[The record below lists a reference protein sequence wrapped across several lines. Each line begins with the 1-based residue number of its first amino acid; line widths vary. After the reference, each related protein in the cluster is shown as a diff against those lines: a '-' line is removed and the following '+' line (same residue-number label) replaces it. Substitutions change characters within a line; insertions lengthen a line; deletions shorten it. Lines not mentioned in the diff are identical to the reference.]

1 MPIHANHHRE
11 MGWRPFQDCRDRN
24 LGFWQCPSFLFF
36 IMGLVTIIAILAT
49 YFTASF
55 YTDEPQIVAL
65 IVLIVA
71 FVVFIIGNLIVDNF
85 NQLAEANRLKSEFI
99 SVASHE
105 LRSPLSSMR
114 WLADMLYSGRA
125 GDMTEKQ
132 RDLVESIRESSAN
145 MADLVNDLLDVSR
158 VEKGEIK
165 REIKDFSVMEVAREV
180 ADGLRPMAEAR
191 NIRIEINSDKSDYKV
206 KADPNHVKISLQNIV
221 DNAVK
226 YIRGGGLVNLR
237 ISAVGRF
244 VKISVHDG
252 GVGIS
257 VADQAHIFEK
267 FFRADN
273 ALRYET
279 RGTGLGLFI
288 AKSFIE
294 DCGGEIGFKSQEG
307 KGSVFWLMVPRSA
320 LEVSN

>member
-1 MPIHANHHRE
+1 MPIHANHHKER
-11 MGWRPFQDCRDRN
+11 GWRLFQDCRDRN
-24 LGFWQCPSFLFF
+24 LNLWQCPSFLFF
-36 IMGLVTIIAILAT
+36 IMGVVNIVAILAT

-55 YTDEPQIVAL
+55 YTDEPQMVAL

-71 FVVFIIGNLIVDNF
+71 LVVFIIGDLIVDNF

-114 WLADMLYSGRA
+114 WLADMLYSGRV
-125 GDMTEKQ
+125 GEMTEKQ
-132 RDLVESIRESSAN
+132 RDLVESIREAN
-145 MADLVNDLLDVSR
+145 AHMADLVNDLLDVSR

-165 REIKDFSVMEVAREV
+165 RDIKEFSITEVAREV
-180 ADGLRPMAEAR
+180 ADSLRPMAESR
-191 NIRIEINSDKSDYKV
+191 NIRIEVNSDESDYKI
-206 KADPNHVKISLQNIV
+206 KADPNHIKIALQNII
-221 DNAVK
+221 DNAIK
-226 YIRGGGLVNLR
+226 YTRGGGLVDLR

-244 VKISVHDG
+244 VKVAVSDG

-257 VADQAHIFEK
+257 AADQAHIFEK

-288 AKSFIE
+288 AKSFVE
-294 DCGGEIGFKSQEG
+294 DCGGEIGFQSQEG
-307 KGSVFWLMVPRSA
+307 KGSVFWFTAPKSTKL
-320 LEVSN
+320 